1 MWTDD
6 DDDNDLSG
14 ETNTG
19 TPKDIQQ
26 YTYVQKALF
35 KLHMM
40 ITLDLIEIIPLQKN
54 RQSWVRRSL
63 MVSAASSRR
72 GITLSEHPRGC
83 EIRCVEIRNR
93 SVVVFVPFL
102 RRSVSDFEGVVQ
114 V

>member
-1 MWTDD
+1 MILFSFNALASQVSNGTLIVSNRQFLVALGSKMWTDD

-40 ITLDLIEIIPLQKN
+40 ITLDLIEIIPGLAK
-54 RQSWVRRSL
+54 
-63 MVSAASSRR
+63 
-72 GITLSEHPRGC
+72 T
-83 EIRCVEIRNR
+83 
-93 SVVVFVPFL
+93 
-102 RRSVSDFEGVVQ
+102 
-114 V
+114 

>member
-26 YTYVQKALF
+26 YTYVQKTLF

-40 ITLDLIEIIPLQKN
+40 ITLDLIGSLGYDGLSWF
-54 RQSWVRRSL
+54 RQ
-63 MVSAASSRR
+63 
-72 GITLSEHPRGC
+72 H
-83 EIRCVEIRNR
+83 
-93 SVVVFVPFL
+93 
-102 RRSVSDFEGVVQ
+102 Q
-114 V
+114 VGEA

>member
-40 ITLDLIEIIPLQKN
+40 ITLDLIEIIPLQKIGSLGYDGLSWF
-54 RQSWVRRSL
+54 RQ
-63 MVSAASSRR
+63 
-72 GITLSEHPRGC
+72 H
-83 EIRCVEIRNR
+83 
-93 SVVVFVPFL
+93 
-102 RRSVSDFEGVVQ
+102 Q
-114 V
+114 VGEA